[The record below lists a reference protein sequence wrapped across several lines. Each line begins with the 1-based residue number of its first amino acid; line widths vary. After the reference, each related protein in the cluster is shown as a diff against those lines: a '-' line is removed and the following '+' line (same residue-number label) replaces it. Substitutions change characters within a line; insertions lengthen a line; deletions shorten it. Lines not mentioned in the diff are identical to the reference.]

1 MLYNIKKGIEGIYY
15 QHTSMTSVLSNA
27 TAYRAGSYSKL
38 MDFHYDQITL
48 LFFFFF
54 ATMLS
59 LWNLIYTP
67 GPGSEGTESP
77 YWTAVGGG
85 GSAGGRGGGN
95 L

>member
-48 LFFFFF
+48 LFFFLCHY
-54 ATMLS
+54 AQLM
-59 LWNLIYTP
+59 
-67 GPGSEGTESP
+67 EP
-77 YWTAVGGG
+77 YLH
-85 GSAGGRGGGN
+85 SRPRE
-95 L
+95 